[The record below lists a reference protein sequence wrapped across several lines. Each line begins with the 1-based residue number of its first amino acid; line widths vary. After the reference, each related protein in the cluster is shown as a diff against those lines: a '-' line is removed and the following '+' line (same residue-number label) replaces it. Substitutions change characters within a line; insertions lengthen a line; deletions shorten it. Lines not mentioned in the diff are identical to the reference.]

1 MVGSSQCAHRSFRG
15 WLHGMGGFFA
25 KDLDVARMVATA
37 PGHTHTSAGTTAPGQ
52 PYITATAPYIN
63 WDTHTTPEQRR
74 DTHTSAGTA
83 IHTSAGTAIHTSAG
97 TAIRQPGQQRRY
109 TPHYVGRDS
118 HHWPARTAQDS
129 HQGNRSTINRDQ
141 GDRAGHPKAGTGTA
155 IVKPG
160 RDRTGQPSAQDSH
173 QHRTGNRAGRPKA
186 GTPIHEAQESAFP
199 RLPSELCVSNAP
211 AIIDQ

>member
-1 MVGSSQCAHRSFRG
+1 MRAPVVSGMAPWHGRILRQRSGRCKNGSNSAGTHPYVSRDNSAGTAIHHCNSAVHQLGHPYNTG
-15 WLHGMGGFFA
+15 
-25 KDLDVARMVATA
+25 TA
-37 PGHTHTSAGTTAPGQ
+37 PGH
-52 PYITATAPYIN
+52 PYV
-63 WDTHTTPEQRR
+63 EQRR
-74 DTHTSAGTA
+74 DT
-83 IHTSAGTAIHTSAG
+83 HTSAGTAIHTSAG